1 VTGVGGAAEVIH
13 ISATDAVDRR
23 SVNNMRPIW
32 KGSISFGLVTI
43 PIAVLPATSSTERIS
58 FKLLRKGDLSP
69 IRYKRIAE
77 VDGKEVPWEEIV
89 KGYEYEKG
97 KFVVFEDKDFDE
109 VELTSTESVA
119 IQDFIDLKDI
129 DPIYFST
136 PYYLEP
142 MKGGAAAYAL
152 LRDVLAETGKVGI
165 AKVTMRSREHLSA
178 VKANG
183 PLLVMELMHFA
194 DEIAPV
200 EAIKVPAEKQVGARE
215 KEMAK
220 TLIEQMSSEWQP
232 ERYKDEYSA
241 ALMKLIEQKIKA
253 GGKDIPGHKKTAPA
267 ATNVVDLV
275 KVLQESL
282 SAAGKGAKSAVRARG
297 KKRVAHGKHA
307 A

>member
-1 VTGVGGAAEVIH
+1 
-13 ISATDAVDRR
+13 
-23 SVNNMRPIW
+23 MRPIW

-43 PIAVLPATSSTERIS
+43 PISVFSATSSSEKIS
-58 FKLLRKGDLSP
+58 FKMLRKEDLSP

-77 VDGKEVPWEEIV
+77 VDGKEVPWEQIV

-97 KFVVFEDKDFDE
+97 KFVVLDEKDFDS
-109 VELTSTESVA
+109 VELDSTDTIA
-119 IQDFIDLKDI
+119 IQDFVELAQIN
-129 DPIYFST
+129 PIFFNT

-142 MKGGAAAYAL
+142 MKGGAGAYAL

-165 AKVTMRSREHLSA
+165 AKVTMRSREHLA
-178 VKANG
+178 AIKANG

-194 DEIAPV
+194 PEIAP
-200 EAIKVPAEKQVGARE
+200 ADTIKVPADKKLGTRE
-215 KEMAK
+215 MTMAK
-220 TLIEQMSSEWQP
+220 TLVDQMSSEWEP
-232 ERYKDEYSA
+232 ERYKDEYTT

-253 GGKDIPGHKKTAPA
+253 GGKEIPGHKRQAPA

-282 SAAGKGAKSAVRARG
+282 SAAGKSKPAARPAK
-297 KKRVAHGKHA
+297 KKRATHRRHA